1 MKIQPMKSLNPQ
13 IQKELD
19 KLEPLELKIN
29 EILIDWDP
37 VGVKSM
43 EGFEDSVYL
52 EYLKYISEIKRYLEN
67 DWDLSELIDDLEEN
81 RIGYFS
87 TSEEKRQEVVKAL
100 MGLI

>member
-1 MKIQPMKSLNPQ
+1 MKSLNPQ

-19 KLEPLELKIN
+19 NLEPLELKIN
-29 EILIDWDP
+29 GILIDWDP

-67 DWDLSELIDDLEEN
+67 GWDLSELIDDLEEN
-81 RIGYFS
+81 RIGYLNS
-87 TSEEKRQEVVKAL
+87 PAEKREEVVKAL
-100 MGLI
+100 LGLVKA